1 MASATVPPHKPMS
14 LTSQILHT
22 ERRLL
27 ERRRSVI
34 ACTTRLRRAARAR
47 AASPALLA
55 GAAGLGFALER
66 MTGRK
71 QAKEPATEPGGH
83 ASSDFFR
90 TVHKFSSLMRNL
102 SRLLPS

>member
-1 MASATVPPHKPMS
+1 MASAPVPPHQPMS
-14 LTSQILHT
+14 LTSQILHA

-34 ACTTRLRRAARAR
+34 ACTTRLRRVARAR

-55 GAAGLGFALER
+55 GAAGVGFALER
-66 MTGRK
+66 MTGRE
-71 QAKEPATEPGGH
+71 QAKEHAAQPDGH
-83 ASSDFFR
+83 ASSDFFH
-90 TVHKFSSLMRNL
+90 TVHKLSSLMRNL